1 MRKYVIFW
9 TALAAI
15 RRNKKR
21 TLLTMLGIIIGIS
34 AVIAIMS
41 LGKGF
46 QKEMI
51 ESLTEGD
58 NGAVTINL
66 AFQPND
72 TVNGIGSQ
80 KPFNEE
86 DLRRLER
93 IDGVR
98 QAKISKDETTLA
110 YISLNVRNKEQNE
123 VIEYAKECK
132 KEIQWGQGFDERDG
146 QIKRKI
152 AVISSRLAK
161 DLYGNE
167 KAALDEGILLQGQY
181 FTILGIFEDSS
192 IMNAFSSDASI
203 LVPKE
208 TYRYYFPE
216 SKQNNMIDLVIEEGE
231 EATKVSQK
239 ALRFLE
245 EEGSM
250 RQAGSYLSYDMSSM
264 IDQISSALSSITW
277 FISAVAGISLFI
289 AGIGIMNMMYISV
302 SERNREIGIRR
313 ALGATKQ
320 EIMLQFLMEG
330 MTITIVGGI
339 IGYLLGMIFAALLSL
354 ILPFSASVDVETVL
368 LAVGVS
374 GLIGLVFSVMPA
386 SQAAKKDLT
395 QVMNN

>member
-1 MRKYVIFW
+1 MRKYVIFR

-15 RRNKKR
+15 KRNKKR

-93 IDGVR
+93 IEGVR
-98 QAKISKDETTLA
+98 RAKISKDETTLA

-123 VIEYAKECK
+123 VIEYAKESK

-161 DLYGNE
+161 DLYGSE
-167 KAALDEGILLQGQY
+167 KAALSKGILLQGQY

-216 SKQNNMIDLVIEEGE
+216 SKQNNMIDLVIEEGA

-239 ALRFLE
+239 ALRYLE